1 MKRICII
8 TIVLALFLGLT
19 QCKKEPI
26 DPVDDGGKVEIML
39 NVVHNSAKVDVN
51 TVTGEVSYETG
62 DVIHVVSEGEYLG
75 ILVYRTI
82 EGVSSFRGA
91 IAPPT
96 ENKPLYFYFLG
107 NVTPAFSADST
118 SCTVEISDQTE
129 RLPVIE
135 CAPSYENYTRSNRYY
150 SAELLNKCALVKF
163 DVNTWSDAT
172 TIIKGFNNMV
182 SVDFSDASFA
192 YRMVNEG
199 AIELSEGSGEKWAI
213 LLPQDALDAGEEGSA
228 YSSDGIFTG
237 TCGAVPT
244 VTENGFLK
252 TGIAVNITNGGY
264 MVPTEQEIGH
274 VEDYVINGITGG
286 VKLNFSMS
294 GIYKVV
300 MESVDGDDYVPGNF
314 SFTCRCPYPIAGTA
328 VAGVGG
334 QISQMAIEESII
346 TLSAPSGSYFEPGT
360 DYYIVT
366 FPCNVYDGYRLSIY
380 VNDSVAPYFGVHQE
394 IVAGEYITPS
404 DLNEDELDFDVIGA
418 PLVEEE
424 RPELDALTKELL
436 RNYRLN
442 PTEENRQA
450 LYNQMGVRYDKV
462 VARKM
467 AKLREL
473 EREISNDNN
482 AILVEMGGIVEEMVV
497 NREERLE
504 QRFLSQTDFRQDD
517 NPDDEWLVLKGAY
530 TLGENAYIGYA
541 PVTNEQYAA
550 YDPAFTYA
558 SGHEKY
564 PVVNITYDEAMG
576 YCNWLADNDTESH
589 GYRLPT
595 DYEWILAAGHMPKDV
610 KMNTA
615 NEVGSLVPIDNAIY
629 SRPKGNCG
637 GIFFWGNSWEW
648 TKDETYGGSGQYVVK
663 GGAYDSS
670 RDQCR
675 TEYSG
680 DTRDGSQGYPN
691 VGFRVVRIDR

>member
-1 MKRICII
+1 MNRYLF
-8 TIVLALFLGLT
+8 VLLAFALALT
-19 QCKKEPI
+19 QCKKEPVTPTNE
-26 DPVDDGGKVEIML
+26 DPLADTTNVIGDGDTTRVVVPVEQQIG
-39 NVVHNSAKVDVN
+39 HHEEYAIPS
-51 TVTGEVSYETG
+51 VTGG
-62 DVIHVVSEGEYLG
+62 
-75 ILVYRTI
+75 
-82 EGVSSFRGA
+82 
-91 IAPPT
+91 
-96 ENKPLYFYFLG
+96 
-107 NVTPAFSADST
+107 
-118 SCTVEISDQTE
+118 
-129 RLPVIE
+129 
-135 CAPSYENYTRSNRYY
+135 
-150 SAELLNKCALVKF
+150 LL
-163 DVNTWSDAT
+163 
-172 TIIKGFNNMV
+172 
-182 SVDFSDASFA
+182 
-192 YRMVNEG
+192 
-199 AIELSEGSGEKWAI
+199 
-213 LLPQDALDAGEEGSA
+213 
-228 YSSDGIFTG
+228 
-237 TCGAVPT
+237 
-244 VTENGFLK
+244 
-252 TGIAVNITNGGY
+252 
-264 MVPTEQEIGH
+264 
-274 VEDYVINGITGG
+274 
-286 VKLNFSMS
+286 LNFSMS
-294 GIYKVV
+294 GIYKVEL
-300 MESVDGDDYVPGNF
+300 ESVDGDDYVPPF
-314 SFTCRCPYPIAGTA
+314 DRTCRCPYPIAGSA
-328 VAGVGG
+328 IVDADGLAMVE
-334 QISQMAIEESII
+334 SQSII
-346 TLSAPSGSYFEPGT
+346 TLSAPSGSYFEPDT

-482 AILVEMGGIVEEMVV
+482 AILIEMAGIIEEMVV

-504 QRFLSQTDFRQDD
+504 QRFLSLTDFRHDD
-517 NPDDEWLVLKGAY
+517 NPNDEWLVLKGAY

-541 PVTNEQYAA
+541 PVTNEQYAV
-550 YDPAFTYA
+550 YNPTFTYA
-558 SGHEKY
+558 LGHEKY

-576 YCNWLADNDTESH
+576 YCNWLAANDTEPH

-615 NEVGSLVPIDNAIY
+615 NEVGHLVSIDAPLY
-629 SRPKGNCG
+629 SVPKGNCG
-637 GIFFWGNSWEW
+637 GIFFWGNCWEW
-648 TKDETYGGSGQYVVK
+648 TKDETYGGSNQYVVK

-675 TEYSG
+675 TEYSADSRNG
-680 DTRDGSQGYPN
+680 FQGYPN
-691 VGFRVVRIDR
+691 VGFRIVRIDR